1 MNRRPPSSTRTSTL
15 FPYTTLVRSQDR
27 IVGRTW
33 RDAKQR
39 HDARVVDTRGATTA
53 TLNGFTA
60 LGQSLLEANGDGE
73 SLEDAVARGAGW
85 ERLTS
90 PVATAKTLKDTLGD
104 DPLATVNQGY
114 HRFHRYSPRL
124 LRCLDIKAAGVAR
137 PFLYPAHP

>member
-39 HDARVVDTRGATTA
+39 HDARVVETRGATTA

-60 LGQSLLEANGDGE
+60 LGQSLLEAHGDGA

-90 PVATAKTLKDTLGD
+90 LVATAKPLTASLGAE
-104 DPLATVNQGY
+104 PQIG
-114 HRFHRYSPRL
+114 R
-124 LRCLDIKAAGVAR
+124 
-137 PFLYPAHP
+137 AHV